1 MTISAPLT
9 ADDFWASI
17 EDAWAT
23 IPDAAAARAALIAGP
38 TEGEETLDYEAA
50 SALEPHLRPFL
61 AALKTTLQAYTQPQL
76 AAWDAHITQAL
87 YDIDREDV
95 HAATDG
101 SDDGFLYA
109 RGFIVAVGKDYY
121 DKVNAQPSTYAI
133 EDAEFES
140 ICYEA
145 AHVHD
150 ARFGEWPPRTVSR
163 ESGSNKAGWP
173 SMSRQ

>member
-1 MTISAPLT
+1 MTIPAPLT

-23 IPDAAAARAALIAGP
+23 IPGTADARAALASP
-38 TEGEETLDYEAA
+38 STEGEARFEAA
-50 SALEPHLRPFL
+50 ERLEPHLRLFL
-61 AALKTTLQAYTQPQL
+61 AALKTALEGYTQPQL
-76 AAWDAHITQAL
+76 AAWDGHIAQAL

-109 RGFIVAVGKDYY
+109 RGFIVALGKQYY
-121 DKVNAQPSTYAI
+121 DKVNAEPATYGV
-133 EDAEFES
+133 EDAEFEN

-145 AHVHD
+145 SHVHD
-150 ARFGEWPPRTVSR
+150 ARFGEWPPHAVSR

-173 SMSRQ
+173 SIQRE

>member
-1 MTISAPLT
+1 MTIPAPLT

-17 EDAWAT
+17 DAAWAT
-23 IPDAAAARAALIAGP
+23 IPDTADARAALASAS
-38 TEGEETLDYEAA
+38 TEPGARFEAVE
-50 SALEPHLRPFL
+50 ALEPHLRPFL
-61 AALKTTLQAYTQPQL
+61 AALKPTLEGYTQAQL
-76 AAWDAHITQAL
+76 AAWDAYMAQAL

-109 RGFIVAVGKDYY
+109 RGFIVAVGRAYY
-121 DKVNAQPSTYAI
+121 DKVKAEPATYGV

-150 ARFGEWPPRTVSR
+150 TRFGEWPAQTVSR
-163 ESGSNKAGWP
+163 ESGSNNDGWP
-173 SMSRQ
+173 SMQRQ